1 MVRLEAVVP
10 LEGAVV
16 NPVEGSVVPVPELG
30 ALVKV
35 SEPPEVTVVIFPD
48 IQVTT

>member
-1 MVRLEAVVP
+1 MATVVRLEAVVP

-16 NPVEGSVVPVPELG
+16 APLEGFVVPVPELG

-35 SEPPEVTVVIFPD
+35 SEPPEVTVVFFPD
-48 IQVTT
+48 TQ

>member
-1 MVRLEAVVP
+1 MATVVRLEAVVP

-16 NPVEGSVVPVPELG
+16 APLEGSVGPVPELG

-35 SEPPEVTVVIFPD
+35 SKPPEVTVVVFPD
-48 IQVTT
+48 TQ